1 MLCYVLFFVQFP
13 SLCFIP
19 WRGELFGPSAFLFS
33 MTILVFPEVK
43 PITKHLTFFPFLISY
58 PFFSI
63 FTYHFLITS
72 PVFSYPSTFSTFF
85 QQAMADAILSALAST
100 IMGNLN
106 SSFLQ
111 ELGLAGNLETE
122 RENLNRTIRTIRAVL
137 QDAEEKQ
144 WKSEPIKVWLGD
156 LKDAAYDADDLLDE
170 FANEARWRQQRR
182 VLKNRVRYFLS
193 SNHNQ
198 PVFRQK
204 MVRKI
209 KNVREKLDAI
219 PMERQK
225 FHLFSC
231 ILIFYI

>member
-1 MLCYVLFFVQFP
+1 
-13 SLCFIP
+13 
-19 WRGELFGPSAFLFS
+19 
-33 MTILVFPEVK
+33 
-43 PITKHLTFFPFLISY
+43 
-58 PFFSI
+58 
-63 FTYHFLITS
+63 
-72 PVFSYPSTFSTFF
+72 
-85 QQAMADAILSALAST
+85 MADAVLSALAST

-111 ELGLAGNLETE
+111 ELGLAGSLEIE

-137 QDAEEKQ
+137 QDAEEKE

-219 PMERQK
+219 AMERQK